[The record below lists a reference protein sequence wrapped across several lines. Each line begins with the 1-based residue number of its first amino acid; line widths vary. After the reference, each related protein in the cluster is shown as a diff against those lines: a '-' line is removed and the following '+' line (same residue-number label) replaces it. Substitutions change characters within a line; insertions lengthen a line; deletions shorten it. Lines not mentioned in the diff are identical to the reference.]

1 MIAQGIKNFFTSLK
15 YFFTPLGTIALGFVI
30 GLSVLLPGLSASVDT
45 LVAEISR
52 ILSETQIDLTALK
65 DSFTSALYALDWNDP
80 MEAVKTMLSYDWL
93 TATINGCIAAL
104 VESSEAFAVPINAAV
119 AVFVTEIFTYIIVV
133 VIFLLLGVIGGFFLT
148 KWLVRR
154 NVAKRALWKYF
165 LHAFIDGVITATLV
179 AFCFWLIS
187 VWKPSVFVTTLS
199 SILLFGFIALFEA
212 YVIHGWKKV
221 KLIKI
226 VNCKNILLLF
236 LTDMIVFVLAAAL
249 GYIAVALTNQIVGA
263 FIGVAV
269 FEIAFVVIGLNAEA
283 YVKSIAQKAVPL
295 WESAEGLLS
304 ASDQS

>member
-1 MIAQGIKNFFTSLK
+1 MIIQGIKNYFKSLK

-30 GLSVLLPGLSASVDT
+30 GLSVLIPGMIASIDT
-45 LVAEISR
+45 LVAEVTR

-65 DSFTSALYALDWNDP
+65 DSFTSAFYGLDWNEP
-80 MEAVKTMLSYDWL
+80 MSAVATMLSYDWL
-93 TATINGCIAAL
+93 TTTINGCLAAL

-119 AVFVTEIFTYIIVV
+119 AEFVAEIFTYIVAV

-165 LHAFIDGVITATLV
+165 LHALIDAVITATLV
-179 AFCFWLIS
+179 AFVFWLIS
-187 VWKPSVFVTTLS
+187 VWKPSVFVTTLGS
-199 SILLFGFIALFEA
+199 VMLFGFIALFEA
-212 YVIHGWKKV
+212 YIIHGWKKI
-221 KLIKI
+221 KLSEI

-236 LTDMIVFVLAAAL
+236 ATDILIFVIAAAL
-249 GYIAVALTNQIVGA
+249 TAVAVGITNNIVGA

-283 YVKSIAQKAVPL
+283 YVKSAAQKTVPL
-295 WESAEGLLS
+295 WERADIAL
-304 ASDQS
+304 AA